1 MAQGSGHGLA
11 LPSTGPAPLCH
22 CYVPLIRLRPT
33 PRPRP
38 RLSSTMGTHT
48 QGKPA
53 TRRRK
58 SGRRRLVDYPR
69 HGRRGARRWLPSWR
83 QCLGSLTLALSA
95 LAVLFAIVYASV
107 DIPDE
112 NVTAQREANVYYWAD
127 GTQMVSTGDVNRQ
140 NVRLSD
146 IPDAVENAVIAA
158 ENDTFY
164 SDSGVSPKGL
174 ARATVSMVRGQETQG
189 GSTITQQYVK
199 NTYLSQ
205 DQTVTR
211 KVKEFVIALK
221 VDRKK
226 SKRDILQGYLNTSWF
241 GRGAYGIE
249 AAAHAYYGIP
259 ARQLNPSQGAALA
272 ALLKGAEQYDPSAG
286 RANHQRAKARWAWIL
301 DRQVKAGLMKAEERA
316 KFTAFPEPHK
326 ESRSTSLSG
335 QTGYLVEVANKYIKQ
350 HTTLTDKDLARGGY
364 KIHTTFDK
372 DKVRR
377 MKAAVERVIDRDIDP
392 KKRPADKGVQVGAAS
407 VRPSDGA
414 IVALYGGT
422 DATKH
427 FTNNADTSGVPVG
440 SAFKPFVLA
449 SALQHGI
456 RTSAGA
462 SGGASGGRATRWQ
475 PVSAGS
481 FYDDEGL
488 LRESAAPTAGNGSP
502 PAPGHG
508 SAEKPDS
515 AHPTLRQALAK
526 GGNAT
531 YVRLGKDV
539 GLERVRRTA
548 VASGLLEGSMA
559 RLEETFPVGT
569 STPSAIRMAGAYST
583 FANRGLRHDP
593 YSVTKVVKDD
603 AAVDGLERRGARRA
617 LDPDVADEVA
627 DAMRG
632 VGASAVRRPITAGR
646 TGDQDRL
653 RSAWFT
659 ATTEQLSTAVT
670 MFRTSSG
677 KARLMPM
684 SGVGGAS
691 SRHGNV
697 FPVRIWRDY
706 VDSPAEQ
713 GSSR

>member
-1 MAQGSGHGLA
+1 
-11 LPSTGPAPLCH
+11 
-22 CYVPLIRLRPT
+22 
-33 PRPRP
+33 
-38 RLSSTMGTHT
+38 MGTHT

-53 TRRRK
+53 HKPKAHKPKARK
-58 SGRRRLVDYPR
+58 PEARKPKNPRARSKPSRLRGRRLVDYPR
-69 HGRRGARRWLPSWR
+69 LGRRGLRRWIPSWR
-83 QCLGSLTLALSA
+83 QGLGSLALVLSG
-95 LAVLFAIVYASV
+95 LTCLFALVYASV

-112 NVTAQREANVYYWAD
+112 NAAARREANVYYWAD

-140 NVRLSD
+140 NVRLSE

-174 ARATVSMVRGQETQG
+174 VRAAVNMVRGQETQG

-259 ARQLNPSQGAALA
+259 ARRLDPSQGAALA
-272 ALLKGAEQYDPSAG
+272 ALLKGAEQYDPSVSAV
-286 RANHQRAKARWAWIL
+286 NHHRSEARWSWIL
-301 DRQVKAGLMKAEERA
+301 DRQVKAGLMTAEARG
-316 KFTAFPEPHK
+316 KFTTYPEPRK
-326 ESRSTSLSG
+326 ESRTTSLGG
-335 QTGYLVEVANKYIKQ
+335 QTGYLVDVANKYIKQ
-350 HTTLTDKDLARGGY
+350 HTSLTDKDLARGGY
-364 KIHTTFDK
+364 KIYTTFDRT
-372 DKVRR
+372 KVRR
-377 MKAAVERVIDRDIDP
+377 LKGAVERVLDRDIDP
-392 KKRPADKGVQVGAAS
+392 KKRAADKGVQVGAAS

-414 IVALYGGT
+414 IVALYGGS

-449 SALQHGI
+449 SALEHGV
-456 RTSAGA
+456 GMA
-462 SGGASGGRATRWQ
+462 SGKTSGKARGFSGGRGTPWQ
-475 PVSAGS
+475 DASAHS
-481 FYDDEGL
+481 FYDDNGR
-488 LRESAAPTAGNGSP
+488 LREAAAPTTTTTTHSSNSVDTAR
-502 PAPGHG
+502 
-508 SAEKPDS
+508 PDS
-515 AHPTLRQALAK
+515 THPTLAQALAK

-539 GLERVRRTA
+539 GWEQVRRTA

-559 RLEETFPVGT
+559 RLERTFPIGT
-569 STPSAIRMAGAYST
+569 STPSAIRMANAYST
-583 FANRGLRHDP
+583 FVNRGLRHDP
-593 YSVTKVVKDD
+593 YSVTKVVKNDET
-603 AAVDGLERRGARRA
+603 VGGLERSGVRRA
-617 LDPDVADEVA
+617 LDPDVADEAA

-632 VGASAVRRPITAGR
+632 VGASSVGRPVVAGR

-659 ATTEQLSTAVT
+659 ATTEESSTAVT
-670 MFRTSSG
+670 MFRTTPG
-677 KARLMPM
+677 KPQLLPM

-697 FPVRIWRDY
+697 FPARIWQGY
-706 VDSPAEQ
+706 VKSAAGDGGQP
-713 GSSR
+713 

>member
-1 MAQGSGHGLA
+1 
-11 LPSTGPAPLCH
+11 
-22 CYVPLIRLRPT
+22 
-33 PRPRP
+33 
-38 RLSSTMGTHT
+38 MGTHT
-48 QGKPA
+48 QRKPA
-53 TRRRK
+53 RK
-58 SGRRRLVDYPR
+58 PKRPRVRPRARARKPRRRLVDYPR
-69 HGRRGARRWLPSWR
+69 HGRLGLRRWLPSWR
-83 QCLGSLTLALSA
+83 QWGAAVTLTIASLAC
-95 LAVLFAIVYASV
+95 LFALVYASV

-112 NVTAQREANVYYWAD
+112 NAAARREANVYYWAD

-140 NVRLSD
+140 NVRLSE

-164 SDSGVSPKGL
+164 SDSGVSPTGL
-174 ARATVSMVRGQETQG
+174 ARAAVNMVRGQETQG

-226 SKRDILQGYLNTSWF
+226 SKREILQGYLNTSWF

-272 ALLKGAEQYDPSAG
+272 ALLKGAEQYDPSAS
-286 RANHQRAKARWAWIL
+286 RANHRRSEARWKWIL
-301 DRQVKAGLMKAEERA
+301 DRQVRAGLMKAEVRA
-316 KFTAFPEPHK
+316 RFATYPEPHK
-326 ESRSTSLSG
+326 ESRTTSLSG
-335 QTGYLVEVANKYIKQ
+335 QTGYLVDVANKYVKQ
-350 HTTLTDKDLARGGY
+350 HTALTDKDLARGGY

-372 DKVRR
+372 EKVRR
-377 MKAAVERVIDRDIDP
+377 LKGAVERVLDRDIDP

-414 IVALYGGT
+414 IVALYGGA

-449 SALQHGI
+449 SALEHGL
-456 RTSAGA
+456 RTSAG
-462 SGGASGGRATRWQ
+462 RDTRWQ
-475 PVSAGS
+475 PASAGS
-481 FYDDEGL
+481 FYGDDGL
-488 LRESAAPTAGNGSP
+488 LRESAAPDAVGGVSPDGSGS
-502 PAPGHG
+502 AHG
-508 SAEKPDS
+508 SGSADGSTLADGSDS
-515 AHPTLRQALAK
+515 AHPTLRRALAK

-559 RLEETFPVGT
+559 RLDRSFPVGT

-583 FANRGLRHDP
+583 FVNRGLRHDP

-603 AAVDGLERRGARRA
+603 EPVGGFERPGARRA
-617 LDPDVADEVA
+617 LDPDVADEA
-627 DAMRG
+627 AGAMRG
-632 VGASAVRRPITAGR
+632 VGASALRRPVTAGR

-659 ATTEQLSTAVT
+659 ATTGELSTAVT
-670 MFRTSSG
+670 MFRTSPG
-677 KARLMPM
+677 KAQLMPM
-684 SGVGGAS
+684 SGVGGARS
-691 SRHGNV
+691 QHGNV
-697 FPVRIWRDY
+697 FPVRIWQDY
-706 VDSPAEQ
+706 VKGE
-713 GSSR
+713 G